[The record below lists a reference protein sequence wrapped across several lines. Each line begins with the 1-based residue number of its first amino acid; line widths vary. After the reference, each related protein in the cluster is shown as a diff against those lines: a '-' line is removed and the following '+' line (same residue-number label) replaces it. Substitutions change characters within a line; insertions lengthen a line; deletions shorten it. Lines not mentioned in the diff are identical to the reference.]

1 MVQAKGYT
9 VRLLFFWLNSPELAL
24 QRVAERVSKGGHNIP
39 EPIVRRRYVA
49 GISNLFR
56 LFMNEVDLWDIYDN
70 SQKPRIEVACGGK
83 GVDPKRSVFWS
94 QLFRQSLLH
103 LTKIHTNGSTQLIDH
118 YHSSIVSIC
127 LEIDDLRDVYSI
139 QFIASIEIEF

>member
-24 QRVAERVSKGGHNIP
+24 QRVSERVAKGGHNIP

-56 LFMNEVDLWDIYDN
+56 LFMNEVDYWTIYDN
-70 SQKPRIEVACGGK
+70 SEYPAVQVASGGK
-83 GVDPKRSVFWS
+83 DDK
-94 QLFRQSLLH
+94 LN
-103 LTKIHTNGSTQLIDH
+103 IIIEST
-118 YHSSIVSIC
+118 YNRIVNY
-127 LEIDDLRDVYSI
+127 VK
-139 QFIASIEIEF
+139 